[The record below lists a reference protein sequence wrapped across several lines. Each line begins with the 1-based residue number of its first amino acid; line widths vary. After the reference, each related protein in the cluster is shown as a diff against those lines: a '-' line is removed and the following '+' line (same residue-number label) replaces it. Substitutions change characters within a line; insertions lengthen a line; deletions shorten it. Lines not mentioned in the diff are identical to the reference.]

1 MRALVGAIIAAG
13 SLIGLG
19 LASIGIGNRYAA
31 VILRDSDGKIV
42 GVALHEMD
50 KALLAIL
57 VLLTLTAIIGMVVA
71 FIGLAYHH
79 HRRHLELM
87 RGSHSP
93 AVANSTTPAR
103 ILS

>member
-1 MRALVGAIIAAG
+1 MRALVGAIITAG

-31 VILRDSDGKIV
+31 VILRDAEGKIV

-57 VLLTLTAIIGMVVA
+57 VFLTLFALIGMVVT
-71 FIGLAYHH
+71 FLGLAFHH
-79 HRRHLELM
+79 HRRHLELL
-87 RGSHSP
+87 R
-93 AVANSTTPAR
+93 NSTSGVAHTGAPPR
-103 ILS
+103 IIS